1 MVLRAHES
9 NYGRFMDLDLDG
21 KKVVITGGSK
31 GIGLGCALAL
41 AREGCAVQLAARD
54 RATLDQAESQIRD
67 SVEGATVKGHSVDLS
82 KTRDQVALVDAVG
95 DVDIWINNAGAIP
108 AGDISTIDEDKWRS
122 AWDLKVFGYINLC
135 REVYPTMIE
144 RGHGVII
151 NVIGAAAVRPQPSY
165 IAGAVGNSGLVGL
178 TTALGSR
185 SLRHGVRI
193 VAVNPGLIVTDRM
206 EDILRREALD
216 EFNDEERW
224 AELIPDDPAPGS
236 VEQCADVITFLA
248 SSRAG
253 HISGTTLTVD
263 GGASAR

>member
-1 MVLRAHES
+1 M
-9 NYGRFMDLDLDG
+9 N
-21 KKVVITGGSK
+21 VVITGGSK
-31 GIGLGCALAL
+31 GIGKGMALEFL
-41 AREGCAVQLAARD
+41 KR
-54 RATLDQAESQIRD
+54 
-67 SVEGATVKGHSVDLS
+67 GHSVAICSRGQKDIDATIDELNEHTANGQIICGTS
-82 KTRDQVALVDAVG
+82 CDVADYAQVQNLWDFANDKMAS
-95 DVDIWINNAGAIP
+95 VDIWINNAGAIP
-108 AGDISTIDEDKWRS
+108 AGDITTIDEKTWRT

-135 REVYPTMIE
+135 REIYPTMTK

-185 SLRHGVRI
+185 SLNYGVRV

-206 EDILRREALD
+206 EDILRREAIDQL
-216 EFNDEERW
+216 NDEERW

-248 SSRAG
+248 SSRAS
-253 HISGTTLTVD
+253 HISGTTLTID

>member
-1 MVLRAHES
+1 
-9 NYGRFMDLDLDG
+9 MDLDLDG

-31 GIGLGCALAL
+31 GIGLGCAVAL
-41 AREGCAVQLAARD
+41 AREGCRVHLAARD
-54 RATLDQAESQIRD
+54 QATLDQAESQIREI
-67 SVEGATVKGHSVDLS
+67 VEGVTVNSHAVDLS
-82 KTRDQVALVDAVG
+82 KTEDQLALVAAVG
-95 DVDIWINNAGAIP
+95 DADIWINNAGAIP
-108 AGDISTIDEDKWRS
+108 AGDISTIDENTWRA

-135 REVYPTMIE
+135 REVYPTMVE

-185 SLRHGVRI
+185 SLSDGVR
-193 VAVNPGLIVTDRM
+193 VLAVNPGLIVTDRM
-206 EDILRREALD
+206 EDILRREAIDAL
-216 EFNDEERW
+216 NDEERW

-248 SSRAG
+248 SPRAS

>member
-1 MVLRAHES
+1 
-9 NYGRFMDLDLDG
+9 MDLDLDG

-31 GIGLGCALAL
+31 GIGLGCAVAL
-41 AREGCAVQLAARD
+41 AREGCRVHLAARD
-54 RATLDQAESQIRD
+54 QATLDQAESQIREI
-67 SVEGATVKGHSVDLS
+67 VEGVTVNSHAVDLS
-82 KTRDQVALVDAVG
+82 KTEDQLALVAAVG
-95 DVDIWINNAGAIP
+95 DADIWINNAGAIP
-108 AGDISTIDEDKWRS
+108 AGDISTIDENTWRA

-135 REVYPTMIE
+135 REIYPTMVE

-185 SLRHGVRI
+185 SLSDGVRVI
-193 VAVNPGLIVTDRM
+193 AVNPGLIVTDRM
-206 EDILRREALD
+206 EDILRREAIDAL
-216 EFNDEERW
+216 NDEERW

-248 SSRAG
+248 SPRAS

>member
-1 MVLRAHES
+1 
-9 NYGRFMDLDLDG
+9 MDLDLDG

-41 AREGCAVQLAARD
+41 AREGCDLQIAARD
-54 RATLDQAESQIRD
+54 QGTLALAEAQIRE
-67 SVEGATVKGHSVDLS
+67 SVHGVTVVSHSVDLS
-82 KTRDQVALVDAVG
+82 QTRDQMALLDAVG
-95 DVDIWINNAGAIP
+95 DVDIWVNNAGAIP
-108 AGDISTIDEDKWRS
+108 AGDISTIGESQWRS

-135 REVYPTMIE
+135 REVYPRMIA

-185 SLRHGVRI
+185 SLSHGVR
-193 VAVNPGLIVTDRM
+193 VVGVNPGLIVTDRM
-206 EDILRREALD
+206 EDILRREAIDQL
-216 EFNDEERW
+216 NDEERW

-236 VEQCADVITFLA
+236 VQQCADVVTFLA
-248 SSRAG
+248 SFRAS
-253 HISGTTLTVD
+253 HVTGTTLTVD

>member
-1 MVLRAHES
+1 
-9 NYGRFMDLDLDG
+9 MDLDLDG

-31 GIGLGCALAL
+31 GIGLGCAVAL
-41 AREGCAVQLAARD
+41 AREGCRVHLAARD
-54 RATLDQAESQIRD
+54 QATLDQAESQIREI
-67 SVEGATVKGHSVDLS
+67 VEGVTVNSHAVDLS
-82 KTRDQVALVDAVG
+82 KTEDQLALVAAVG
-95 DVDIWINNAGAIP
+95 DADIWINNAGAIP
-108 AGDISTIDEDKWRS
+108 AGDISTIDENTWRA

-135 REVYPTMIE
+135 REIYPTMVE

-185 SLRHGVRI
+185 SLSDGVR
-193 VAVNPGLIVTDRM
+193 VLAVNPGLIVTDRM
-206 EDILRREALD
+206 EDILRREAIDAL
-216 EFNDEERW
+216 NDEERW

-248 SSRAG
+248 SPRAS